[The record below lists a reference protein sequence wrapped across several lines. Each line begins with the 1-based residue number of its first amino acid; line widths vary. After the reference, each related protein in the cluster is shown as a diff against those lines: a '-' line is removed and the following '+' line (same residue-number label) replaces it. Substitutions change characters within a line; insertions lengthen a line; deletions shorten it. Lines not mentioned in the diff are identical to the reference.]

1 MFDKLN
7 DFQNRAP
14 GSVAVITV
22 PNNRTLDKLHLNLPV
37 GVSKSQITRIEGK
50 IQDRRF
56 FVDTGSYGASKDS
69 YLSGVGGYVDPQIIT
84 IDFTE
89 PNARGGAPEMYLT
102 SIPVNL
108 CGKLTF
114 EVTIDPSVTVAQAAA
129 IYASHDYRAPTSN
142 PFILNRKD
150 NTLSMPFTGDN
161 DIILPS
167 GVSGGL
173 IKRIW
178 IHETIGNI
186 TGLELR
192 GDNKTIN
199 RWTDMNM
206 LAYTEKR
213 NGMVPQTGMICI
225 DFVDAGNTMQ
235 AVNTKAY
242 TETLLRIT
250 VSAPDTGRAY
260 VDFVNQFNAI

>member
-22 PNNRTLDKLHLNLPV
+22 PNNRTLDKLHITLPA

-56 FVDTGSYGASKDS
+56 LVDSGVYASQKDS
-69 YLSGVGGYVDPQIIT
+69 YLAGVTGYVDPQIIT
-84 IDFTE
+84 LDFTD
-89 PNARGGAPEMYLT
+89 PTTIGGAPERFLT
-102 SIPVNL
+102 SLPVNL
-108 CGKLTF
+108 LGKLTF

-129 IYASHDYRAPTSN
+129 ITASNEYRAPTN
-142 PFILNRKD
+142 NVFILNRKD
-150 NTLSMPFTGDN
+150 SSLVMPFIGDN
-161 DIILPS
+161 DLILPS
-167 GVSGGL
+167 GKSGGL
-173 IKRIW
+173 VKRIW
-178 IHETIGNI
+178 LHGSQYI
-186 TGLELR
+186 TAIELR
-192 GDNKTIN
+192 GDNKTIH

-206 LAYTEKR
+206 LAYSEKR
-213 NGMVPQTGMICI
+213 NGMIPQTGMICL
-225 DFVDAGNTMQ
+225 DFVSEGATMA

-250 VSAPDTGRAY
+250 VSAPDQAKAY
-260 VDFVNQFNAI
+260 VDFVNPYGSI